1 MTFGVTSFPIFVSG
15 GGRANLLGCKTKDSV
30 FLLMLVEGLFFFA
43 KYFKIWV
50 EIEQFQK
57 NSFSFLF
64 NKMSNYSK
72 LTNSTFFQF
81 CLIMACFIQI
91 LELTN
96 LPLTW
101 WLFFTTVNIILIV
114 LGLNKISI

>member
-15 GGRANLLGCKTKDSV
+15 GGRASLLGCKTKDSI
-30 FLLMLVEGLFFFA
+30 FLLMLVEELFFFA

-50 EIEQFQK
+50 EIEQYQK
-57 NSFSFLF
+57 NSLFF

-91 LELTN
+91 LELAN

-101 WLFFTTVNIILIV
+101 WLFFTTVNTMLIV